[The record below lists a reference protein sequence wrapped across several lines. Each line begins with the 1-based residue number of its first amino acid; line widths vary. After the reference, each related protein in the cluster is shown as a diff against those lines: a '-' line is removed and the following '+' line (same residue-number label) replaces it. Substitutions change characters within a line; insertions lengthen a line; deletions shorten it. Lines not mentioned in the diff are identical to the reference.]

1 MEDEA
6 IIRLLFDREEE
17 GVQALDAKYGG
28 LCRQL
33 AYRILGNWQDAE
45 ECVNDAYLG
54 AWNAIPPER
63 PQVLSAYLCRIVRNQ
78 AVKICER
85 RGAQKRASAYTV
97 AMEELAPFLAGP
109 DTAETAL
116 ETREL
121 GLLIEG
127 FLDTLAGEDRVI
139 FLRRYWFADSY
150 REIAG
155 RVGRTEKGV
164 SVRLSRIRKRLKHYL
179 EERGEF
185 AC

>member
-1 MEDEA
+1 MRRSSA
-6 IIRLLFDREEE
+6 CCLTGRRRGCRLWTPST
-17 GVQALDAKYGG
+17 AG

-85 RGAQKRASAYTV
+85 RGALKRASAYTV

-116 ETREL
+116 E
-121 GLLIEG
+121 
-127 FLDTLAGEDRVI
+127 AGS
-139 FLRRYWFADSY
+139 W
-150 REIAG
+150 G
-155 RVGRTEKGV
+155 
-164 SVRLSRIRKRLKHYL
+164 
-179 EERGEF
+179 
-185 AC
+185 C